1 MFRTIL
7 YLIALIVVFY
17 FVFRKRKPE
26 PFEPKAIDRTLDPD
40 YPKAFII
47 HGGHRESTREPSKP
61 KPRFVDRTLD
71 PNYPRAFIIWRPW
84 NGTSGKYSTPSLSK
98 SAHPLLSFA
107 LYFSTHR

>member
-17 FVFRKRKPE
+17 LAFRKRKPK
-26 PFEPKAIDRTLDPD
+26 PFEPKGIDRTLDPD

-47 HGGHRESTREPSKP
+47 HGGRPRGTRESPKP

-71 PNYPRAFIIWRPW
+71 PNYPRAFIFWRPW
-84 NGTSGKYSTPSLSK
+84 NSKSVGSTPFHTPK
-98 SAHPLLSFA
+98 PPHKKG
-107 LYFSTHR
+107 

>member
-26 PFEPKAIDRTLDPD
+26 PFEPKMIDRTLDPD

-47 HGGHRESTREPSKP
+47 HGGRPGGTRESSEPREPSKP
-61 KPRFVDRTLD
+61 RTRFVDRTLD
-71 PNYPRAFIIWRPW
+71 PNNPRGFIICSPW
-84 NGTSGKYSTPSLSK
+84 NGKSGGSTPPHTPK
-98 SAHPLLSFA
+98 PPHKE
-107 LYFSTHR
+107 R